1 MVCHR
6 CQKEE
11 EEEDGK
17 YQVEA
22 VVVVAVADKLVR
34 DKAVAVVVVAAV
46 ADKLVRDK
54 VVAVV
59 GMNRM
64 AFGKT
69 LKEGLEGQRVRCS
82 LCCTE
87 QEEFCRRSLLLL
99 YVVCMYVC
107 IFYKI

>member
-11 EEEDGK
+11 EEEEEEDGK

-22 VVVVAVADKLVR
+22 A
-34 DKAVAVVVVAAV
+34 VVAAV
-46 ADKLVRDK
+46 ADKLARDK